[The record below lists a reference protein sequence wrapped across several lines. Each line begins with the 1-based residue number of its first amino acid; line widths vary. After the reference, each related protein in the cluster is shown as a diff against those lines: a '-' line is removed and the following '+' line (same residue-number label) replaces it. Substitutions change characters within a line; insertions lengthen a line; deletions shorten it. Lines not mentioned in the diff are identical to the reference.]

1 MSLSWQ
7 YERAFDGNMNEFHV
21 NRNETYIVIT
31 YTKLMKCEEHDKM
44 RYSMKMKYVPND
56 PKRLY
61 T

>member
-1 MSLSWQ
+1 
-7 YERAFDGNMNEFHV
+7 V